1 MLYSNRSTTSY
12 TPVTLLTMTK
22 PCVLMELT
30 KISSITFY
38 LSSMAHQGEDKSSP
52 SVESSGLGEI
62 TKTERVG

>member
-1 MLYSNRSTTSY
+1 L
-12 TPVTLLTMTK
+12 
-22 PCVLMELT
+22 CADGADQD
-30 KISSITFY
+30 IFY